1 MPTSNNQLLESLI
14 GPCRFFYQNLK
25 FAAFYGSRRLFWV
38 TFLSVLQAV
47 AQLAN
52 VVSIAPVIGLATNMQ
67 MARDWISSQPVLSSL
82 NQRSDYQLL
91 LLTVMTLLAI
101 AAISTVVN
109 IVAERSRAQFA
120 FGFSYELRRRIMQQL
135 RQRPFSYFVE
145 NNPSAIIAI
154 LQQFAEM
161 YVGNVLL
168 QLLELVTRIL
178 IVVLLSGLILA
189 TNWQIALVAGG
200 FLSLT
205 YLGIF
210 VGLARIREDF
220 RECMSTTGSAT
231 TLQATQYVQGIRAIR
246 LQSAEEYFQREYL
259 RCCKDRAT
267 VMGRQISVNTAPK
280 YAMEFALFLVLSA
293 LILFTAGEP
302 ESFSKY
308 LPSLALIGFATYRL
322 MPILQQIYFCV
333 SQISSNSFTFDL
345 IRDELQANYSASIE
359 IPSAPLSPMEF
370 TRAIR
375 IENLTFRYRSAES
388 DTLSGIDLTIQ
399 RGECIGICGSSGAGK
414 STFIDVLLG
423 LQAPTAGKII
433 VDDTQLSPTNLADWR
448 SIVGYVPQD
457 IFLIDDTVAS
467 NIAFGKT
474 AEEVDM
480 TQVERA
486 ARLAQIHEF
495 ICDLP
500 FGYNEPVGDRGAKLS
515 GGQRQR
521 IALARALYH
530 NPKILIMDEATSALD
545 NATEEALIQAIDSL
559 SGNLTIIMIAHR
571 LTTLKNC
578 DRVLVASA
586 GKLFASDSPSPVL

>member
-1 MPTSNNQLLESLI
+1 MPTSKNQILESLI
-14 GPCRFFYQNLK
+14 GPCRFAYQNFK
-25 FAAFYGSRRLFWV
+25 FAAVYGPSRLFWV
-38 TFLSVLQAV
+38 IFLSVLQAV
-47 AQLAN
+47 AQLTN

-67 MARDWISSQPVLSSL
+67 MARDWIGSQPVLSSL
-82 NQRSDYQLL
+82 NKLSDYQLL
-91 LLTVMTLLAI
+91 LLTVIALLAI
-101 AAISTVVN
+101 AAISTFVN
-109 IVAERSRAQFA
+109 IFAERSRAQFA

-154 LQQFAEM
+154 LQQHTEV

-168 QLLELVTRIL
+168 QILELVTRVL

-189 TNWQIALVAGG
+189 TNWQISLIAGG
-200 FLSLT
+200 FLSMT
-205 YLGIF
+205 YIGIF
-210 VGLARIREDF
+210 VGLARIREEF
-220 RECMSTTGSAT
+220 RERMFATGGNT
-231 TLQATQYVQGIRAIR
+231 IQQATQYVQGIRAIR
-246 LQSAEEYFQREYL
+246 LQGAEEYFQAEYL
-259 RCCKDRAT
+259 RHCKDRAT

-293 LILFTAGEP
+293 LILFTAGKP

-322 MPILQQIYFCV
+322 MPILQQIYFCA

-345 IRDELQANYSASIE
+345 VRDELQANYSASIDYA
-359 IPSAPLSPMEF
+359 SAPLSPMEF

-375 IENLTFRYRSAES
+375 IENLAFRYPTAES
-388 DTLSGIDLTIQ
+388 DTLSGVNLTIQ
-399 RGECIGICGSSGAGK
+399 QGECLGICGSSGAGK

-423 LQAPTAGKII
+423 LQSPTSGRIV
-433 VDDTQLSPTNLADWR
+433 VDDTQLSPTNLVNWR

-474 AEEVDM
+474 AEEIDM
-480 TQVERA
+480 TQVEQA
-486 ARLAQIHEF
+486 ARLAQIHDF

-500 FGYNEPVGDRGAKLS
+500 FGYNERVGDRGAKLS

-530 NPKILIMDEATSALD
+530 SPKILIMDEATSALD

-559 SGNLTIIMIAHR
+559 SGRLTIVMVAHR

-578 DRVLVASA
+578 DRLLAMSA
-586 GKLFASDSPSPVL
+586 GKLTPVASPIHT

>member
-1 MPTSNNQLLESLI
+1 MPNRTKHMFESLI
-14 GPCRFFYQNLK
+14 GPCRFVYQNLK
-25 FAAFYGSRRLFWV
+25 FAALNGSFRLFWV
-38 TFLSVLQAV
+38 MFLSVLQAI

-52 VVSIAPVIGLATNMQ
+52 VVSIGPVIGLATNMQ
-67 MARDWISSQPVLSSL
+67 MARDWIDTQPILSGL
-82 NQRSDYQLL
+82 NQLSNYQLL
-91 LLTVMTLLAI
+91 LLTLITLLAI

-109 IVAERSRAQFA
+109 IFAERSRAQFA
-120 FGFSYELRRRIMQQL
+120 FGFSYELQRRIMQQL
-135 RQRPFSYFVE
+135 RGRPFSYFVE

-154 LQQFAEM
+154 LQQYAEM

-168 QLLELVTRIL
+168 QILELVTRVL
-178 IVVLLSGLILA
+178 IVVLLSSVILA
-189 TNWQIALVAGG
+189 TNWQISILAGG
-200 FLSLT
+200 FLSMT
-205 YLGIF
+205 YVGIF
-210 VGLARIREDF
+210 VGLARIRQEF
-220 RECMSTTGSAT
+220 RERMFATGGNT
-231 TLQATQYVQGIRAIR
+231 IQQATQYVQGIRAIR
-246 LQSAEEYFQREYL
+246 LQSAEEYFQKEYL
-259 RCCKDRAT
+259 RACKDRAT
-267 VMGRQISVNTAPK
+267 VMGRQISVHTAPK

-322 MPILQQIYFCV
+322 MPILQQIYFCA

-345 IRDELQANYSASIE
+345 IRDELQANYSASVDYA
-359 IPSAPLSPMEF
+359 SAPLSSMEF
-370 TRAIR
+370 TQAIR
-375 IENLTFRYRSAES
+375 IENLTFRYPSAER
-388 DTLSGIDLTIQ
+388 DTLSGVDLTIQ
-399 RGECIGICGSSGAGK
+399 CGECLGICGSSGAGK

-423 LQAPTAGKII
+423 LQVPTTGRIV
-433 VDDTQLSPTNLADWR
+433 VDDIPLCPANLANWR

-467 NIAFGKT
+467 NIAFGK
-474 AEEVDM
+474 AVEEIDM
-480 TQVERA
+480 TQVEHA

-500 FGYNEPVGDRGAKLS
+500 CGYNQRVGDRGARLS

-545 NATEEALIQAIDSL
+545 NTTEEALIQAIESL
-559 SGNLTIIMIAHR
+559 SGSLTIVMIAHR

-586 GKLFASDSPSPVL
+586 GKLIPADSPMLS

>member
-1 MPTSNNQLLESLI
+1 MPNRTNQIFESLI
-14 GPCRFFYQNLK
+14 GPCRFVYQNLK
-25 FAAFYGSRRLFWV
+25 FAALYGSRRLFWV
-38 TFLSVLQAV
+38 MFLSVLQAV

-52 VVSIAPVIGLATNMQ
+52 VVSIGPVIGLATNMQ

-82 NQRSDYQLL
+82 NQLSDYQLL

-101 AAISTVVN
+101 AAISTIIN
-109 IVAERSRAQFA
+109 ILAEQSRAQFA

-154 LQQFAEM
+154 LQQYTEM

-168 QLLELVTRIL
+168 QVLELVTRIL

-200 FLSLT
+200 FLVTT
-205 YLGIF
+205 YIGIF

-220 RECMSTTGSAT
+220 RKCMFTTGSAT

-246 LQSAEEYFQREYL
+246 LQSAEEYFQNEYL
-259 RCCKDRAT
+259 RSCKDRAT
-267 VMGRQISVNTAPK
+267 VMGRQISINTAPK
-280 YAMEFALFLVLSA
+280 YAMEFALLLVLSA

-322 MPILQQIYFCV
+322 MPILQQIYFCA

-345 IRDELQANYSASIE
+345 IRDELQAHYSGSVACA
-359 IPSAPLSPMEF
+359 SAPLSSMEF
-370 TRAIR
+370 TRAIC
-375 IENLTFRYRSAES
+375 IENLTFRYPSAES
-388 DTLSGIDLTIQ
+388 DTLSGVDLKIQ
-399 RGECIGICGSSGAGK
+399 HGECIGICGSSGAGK

-423 LQAPTAGKII
+423 LQTQTAGQIF
-433 VDDTQLSPTNLADWR
+433 VDDTELSPTNIANWR

-480 TQVERA
+480 TQVEHV
-486 ARLAQIHEF
+486 ARLAQIHDF
-495 ICDLP
+495 ICELP
-500 FGYNEPVGDRGAKLS
+500 CGYNERVGDRGARLS

-545 NATEEALIQAIDSL
+545 NTTEEALIQEIELL
-559 SGNLTIIMIAHR
+559 SGSLTIVMIAHR

-578 DRVLVASA
+578 DRVLIASA
-586 GKLFASDSPSPVL
+586 GKLIAADSPMLS